1 MEKVTGI
8 INGVKVNG
16 IPTNALDKKYIA
28 AIEADGLWFWGA
40 YDSYIEAVSAYDE
53 GATDV
58 ILNPSVKG
66 DEEKYEYTFWIEDV
80 EFATEY
86 EFIGYFDSHEE
97 KDRFIQDNLA
107 VGNTVTTKAYRIVP
121 TKDTPYY
128 RHP

>member
-8 INGVKVNG
+8 INGIKING
-16 IPTNALDKKYIA
+16 IPTHALKKEYIA

-40 YDSYIEAVSAYDE
+40 YDSYIEALGAYDE

-66 DEEKYEYTFWIEDV
+66 DEEKYEYTFWVEDV
-80 EFATEY
+80 EFAAEY

-97 KDRFIQDNLA
+97 KDRFIQENLST
-107 VGNTVTTKAYRIVP
+107 GNTIITKAYRIVP
-121 TKDTPYY
+121 VKETPYY
-128 RHP
+128 YHP